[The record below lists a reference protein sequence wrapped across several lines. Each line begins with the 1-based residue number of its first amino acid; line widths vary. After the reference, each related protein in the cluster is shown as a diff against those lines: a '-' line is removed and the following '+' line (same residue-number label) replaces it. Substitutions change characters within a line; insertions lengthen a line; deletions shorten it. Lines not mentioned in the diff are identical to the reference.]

1 MDLKDKNK
9 NTDTEDDLDLKTCPH
24 LVVDDA
30 EAEDFEKDEENDGDG
45 DGDDDGYGD
54 EAGGVFRVIAL
65 HCCSWIQ
72 MCCLWQ

>member
-1 MDLKDKNK
+1 MIQASEGRPVGRPAL
-9 NTDTEDDLDLKTCPH
+9 TYIVADDE
-24 LVVDDA
+24 DDA
-30 EAEDFEKDEENDGDG
+30 EDENFEKDEENDDAAE
-45 DGDDDGYGD
+45 DE